1 MKNKLIIEKMLVQLS
16 LRLVRLEARV
26 DALQAATETRS
37 AVRTYAFTWEPT
49 SSAKKKQPSRQSPK
63 KRSS

>member
-1 MKNKLIIEKMLVQLS
+1 MITKPLIEKMLVQLS

-49 SSAKKKQPSRQSPK
+49 CSAKKKSHRHPLPK
-63 KRSS
+63 KRAK